1 VLERGYAIV
10 RTPEGGIVKNALDLN
25 IGDQLDVELGQGGL
39 QVRVLQA
46 HGLL

>member
-1 VLERGYAIV
+1 
-10 RTPEGGIVKNALDLN
+10 LN

-46 HGLL
+46 HGLR